1 MEVVIEQ
8 ILSEPQMDMFESTA
22 SINLFLAGV
31 GSGKTYLDGLITRRF
46 INDFPEIRG
55 FIAANTYLQ
64 LEQSTLFRIREYWKS
79 IGIVEYN
86 KDSCPWGQYVINKRP
101 PNVKGWQTKGQSFDD
116 YYGIIT
122 FYNGC
127 NVFIGSMDNAKA
139 HEGKEFGWAVL
150 DETKD
155 TDESDV
161 KEIIL
166 ARLRQPGLYIVDG
179 QLSKI
184 GNKDQQWNPL
194 YISTSPAKTPWIA
207 EWFKMEDYAIEII
220 AKIYSR
226 TDYFRKEL
234 DNKFMTISSTYLN
247 VHNVGE
253 NYINTILQNNS
264 AERGKALIFASPFA
278 TTGGEFYSSFDRL
291 THVSQVNYNP
301 VFPIHISFDQN
312 SVPYNSAGLSQ
323 VMRVDKQWNQWEWYW
338 EWRIF
343 DEIALENPRNSTEDV
358 CEEFMSRY
366 PNHKSGLYY
375 YGDASGH
382 SRHVSTGKTDYR
394 HHYEVVEYKLRKY
407 LVNDSDR
414 TLITNPSIPMRRDFF
429 NKIFEGKL
437 PIRIVIDES
446 CHYTIN
452 DFMYVKQALDG
463 TKDKHIVED
472 KETGDKYQKYGH
484 FSDLWDYC
492 IVDLF
497 KTYYNG

>member
-8 ILSEPQMDMFESTA
+8 ILSDPQMDIFESTA
-22 SINLFLAGV
+22 NINLFLAGV

-46 INDFPEIRG
+46 ISDFPEVRG

-86 KDSCPWGQYVINKRP
+86 KESCPWGQYVVNKRP
-101 PNVKGWQTKGQSFDD
+101 PSIHGWNTKGQSFDD

-166 ARLRQPGLYIVDG
+166 ARLRQSGLYIVNN
-179 QLSKI
+179 QLSKT
-184 GNKDQQWNPL
+184 GSMNQQWNPL

-207 EWFKMEDYAIEII
+207 EWFKMDDYADEII
-220 AKIYSR
+220 NKIYSR
-226 TDYFRKEL
+226 DDYFKKNIN
-234 DNKFMTISSTYLN
+234 DKFMTISSTYHN

-253 NYINTILQNNS
+253 NYINNILENNS

-291 THVSQVNYNP
+291 HHVGHVNYNP
-301 VFPIHISFDQN
+301 ELPIHISFDQN
-312 SVPYNSAGLSQ
+312 SVPYNSAGIAQIVRNGDL
-323 VMRVDKQWNQWEWYW
+323 W
-338 EWRIF
+338 EWRFIN
-343 DEIALENPRNSTEDV
+343 EIALVNPRNSTEEV
-358 CEEFMSRY
+358 CEEFMQRY
-366 PNHKSGLYY
+366 PNHKAGLYF

-382 SRHVSTGKTDYR
+382 NRATMNKDFS
-394 HHYEVVEYKLRKY
+394 HHYEIIAYKLRKY
-407 LVNDSDR
+407 LINDSDR
-414 TLITNPSIPMRRDFF
+414 SLFVNPSLVLRRDFM

-437 PIRIVIDES
+437 PIKVIIDES
-446 CHYTIN
+446 CHYLIS
-452 DFMYVKQALDG
+452 DLMYCKQAVDG
-463 TKDKHIVED
+463 GKDKHIVTD
-472 KETGDKYQKYGH
+472 KETGEKYQKYGH
-484 FSDLWDYC
+484 FGDLFEYMA
-492 IVDLF
+492 VELF